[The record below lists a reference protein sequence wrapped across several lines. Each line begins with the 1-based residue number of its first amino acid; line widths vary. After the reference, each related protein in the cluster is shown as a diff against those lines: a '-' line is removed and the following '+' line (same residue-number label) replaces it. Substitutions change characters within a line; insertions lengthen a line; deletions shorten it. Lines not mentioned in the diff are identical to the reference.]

1 MQDIQKQA
9 VKEVVKMLTIATA
22 AATTMGLILTYV
34 PLSTLGPI
42 AAVGLLSFCIY
53 NLYRIKLS
61 ELEYKQ
67 KLNDMVDKTSKS

>member
-1 MQDIQKQA
+1 MQDLRKKA
-9 VKEVVKMLTIATA
+9 MLEVAKMLTIATA
-22 AATTMGLILTYV
+22 AATTMGLVLTYV

-42 AAVGLLSFCIY
+42 AAGGVLAFCVY

-67 KLNDMVDKTSKS
+67 KLKETVDNASK